1 MYFWSLL
8 KYCYCAMLCTS
19 NEPVWGSVLTQ
30 SPDKAEKSGGKVWDS
45 HHLLWPQGG
54 MKKGTLKGN
63 IRWIKCL
70 LLPVEWNWIA
80 WVLVSLYKYLLRKK
94 KILAS
99 HITSSWQVI
108 HFIKYISVLKK
119 DMVMLNILWEWK
131 KKAHHKWKFLPMLTD
146 QETF

>member
-1 MYFWSLL
+1 MRY
-8 KYCYCAMLCTS
+8 ACTS

-30 SPDKAEKSGGKVWDS
+30 SPDKAEKSGGKVRDS

-54 MKKGTLKGN
+54 MRKGTLKGN
-63 IRWIKCL
+63 IRQEHKCL
-70 LLPVEWNWIA
+70 LLPVEWNWICLSFSFLIQIS
-80 WVLVSLYKYLLRKK
+80 VKEKKK

-108 HFIKYISVLKK
+108 HFIKYISVSLKK

-146 QETF
+146 QKHFKIC